1 MSNEV
6 VASFNFAFTIFWPV
20 ATLNETFAPG
30 KKGVGMFFAS
40 FRGLQRDFSN
50 LHLKENQRNQ

>member
-30 KKGVGMFFAS
+30 KKGSGCFVTS
-40 FRGLQRDFSN
+40 FKGLQCDFS
-50 LHLKENQRNQ
+50 ENQRNQ